1 MLELRTRDTIL
12 SVAVFSVVVLVIFN
26 FALDINSF
34 TATTLAPGILW
45 VAFTFAGILAVNRS
59 IVLEHENNSFEGLLL
74 TPVVKDK
81 IFFGKMVSIFLFM
94 IVVES
99 ILVPIFGIMFNF
111 DVTNLG
117 LIAAIFF
124 GTLGFATVDT
134 LFSTLTANT
143 RSREILLPILFLP
156 IVLPVLIAAVESTS
170 EAVGGAGYKGMYQWL
185 GLIGIFDVVFL
196 VLCPW
201 LFGLILEN

>member
-1 MLELRTRDTIL
+1 MTFFRPIAAIIWKDIVLELRTRDTIL

-26 FALDINSF
+26 FAFDINSF

-94 IVVES
+94 IVVEL
-99 ILVPIFGIMFNF
+99 ILVPIFGRSAGHTTATD
-111 DVTNLG
+111 DV
-117 LIAAIFF
+117 
-124 GTLGFATVDT
+124 
-134 LFSTLTANT
+134 
-143 RSREILLPILFLP
+143 
-156 IVLPVLIAAVESTS
+156 PVI
-170 EAVGGAGYKGMYQWL
+170 
-185 GLIGIFDVVFL
+185 
-196 VLCPW
+196 
-201 LFGLILEN
+201 